1 MAVTHDGYAIA
12 GTVVQHVVQERRLAS
27 AKEAREYR
35 DRQRRFHDTFRLAHR
50 VVRGLAS
57 RSSHVSHRD
66 DLSAKSRASAQDLYA
81 WGGNSSGQQP
91 GVPRESG
98 LKSEDL
104 RIRLTLQAKY

>member
-66 DLSAKSRASAQDLYA
+66 DLSGKSRASAQDLYA
-81 WGGNSSGQQP
+81 WEGIPADNRQAYH
-91 GVPRESG
+91 ES
-98 LKSEDL
+98 
-104 RIRLTLQAKY
+104 RA